1 MPRMGMGPCPA
12 KIMIVGEFYG
22 EHDERSGEPFMGNS
36 GAELN
41 RMLHEA
47 GILRTE
53 CYLTNV
59 VNARPPRND
68 LAAWMAMKKKDQTS
82 THLQWGDKWVLPIV
96 VQGLERLQREIEL
109 VQPNVIIALGNLAL
123 YALTGAWS
131 VLKWRGSQLSTPSG
145 VKVIPTFTPG
155 SVMYQWENRAAA
167 VLDLKRAAKERNTK
181 EYTNAPNWN
190 FLVRPSADEAYRTLR
205 RLCDQLDRKEIEW
218 IDFDLETRAGHI
230 ACAGISWTLE
240 DAICIPFMCVEDRNG
255 YFAID
260 EEAAIVFQLYRL
272 LTHPN
277 VKVRGQN
284 LLYDAQYT
292 YRHWHFVPRVVQDT
306 MISHHTM
313 FAGLRKALDFQAS
326 MYCDHYV
333 YWKDDGKTWT
343 NDVGE
348 DQLWRYNCIDC
359 VRTREVGEV
368 ELAAIESMGMQE
380 VEAFQQ
386 ALFWPVLRAMQLGV
400 RVDTKRRSELAM
412 ELQEELAKREQF
424 FIDLLGHPLNPKSPT
439 QMAKLFYNDLGLPPV
454 MSRAKKGVPAHVT
467 CDEEALVKLRSKE
480 PLIGPLVDVIL
491 QYRQIGVFLST
502 FIMMPL
508 DQDSRMR
515 CSYNICG
522 TETYRF
528 SSSKN
533 AFGSG
538 GNLQNLPKG
547 DE

>member
-68 LAAWMAMKKKDQTS
+68 LAAWMAVKKKDQTS
-82 THLQWGDKWVLPIV
+82 SHVQWGDKWVLPIV
-96 VQGLERLQREIEL
+96 VQGLERLQREIDL
-109 VQPNVIIALGNLAL
+109 IKPNVIIALGNLAL

-145 VKVIPTFTPG
+145 IKVIPTFTPG
-155 SVMYQWENRAAA
+155 SVLYQWENRAAA

-181 EYTNAPNWN
+181 EYANAPNWN

-205 RLCDQLDRKEIEW
+205 SLCDQLDRKEVEW

-230 ACAGISWTLE
+230 ACAGISWSLE
-240 DAICIPFMCVEDRNG
+240 DAICIPLMCVEDRNG
-255 YFAID
+255 YFALD

-292 YRHWHFVPRVVQDT
+292 YRHWHFVPRVAQDT

-333 YWKDDGKTWT
+333 YWKDDGKTWSH
-343 NDVGE
+343 DVGE